1 LALNI
6 SVVWLNLVQTIPR
19 SHEHRR
25 RNSQFK
31 QEKRLIVIA
40 LADVLRPAVRRA
52 AAPLASRVFPDG
64 MAHFSIQAESASIHR
79 LSGGAAWAE
88 GPALLTLRLD
98 EAP

>member
-52 AAPLASRVFPDG
+52 AAPLASRVFPD
-64 MAHFSIQAESASIHR
+64 FSIQAESASIHR

-88 GPALLTLRLD
+88 GTALLTLRLD